1 MNWSVGV
8 RQFTIIWRKAMEGK
22 VAPLGS
28 SPTFSNSVP
37 RLKAVRTLRTAIDSI
52 GLGRYYTNHSS
63 ELTTRRTKLVTVRLD
78 W

>member
-1 MNWSVGV
+1 MWFGLNVIELAVRLWNWTV
-8 RQFTIIWRKAMEGK
+8 
-22 VAPLGS
+22 
-28 SPTFSNSVP
+28 